1 MKGEDY
7 NANNIKVLNALEV
20 NFFPVIFELQERK

>member
-7 NANNIKVLNALEV
+7 NANNIKMLNTLEV
-20 NFFPVIFELQERK
+20 DFFPVIFELQERK